1 VQAEDAKKRFD
12 QVVGTVRGGP
22 LRERLQQLSGR
33 LDDGIEESWR
43 IARRGHELVGA
54 IGKIDTAS
62 AERELG
68 DLRQAI
74 GTRPPSPAEADTMA
88 ALDAQLAS
96 AHRLVA
102 LADRS
107 RDRLRL
113 LDARFDELVARTV
126 EVSVG
131 TGDTDI
137 LGNDVDGLVSE
148 LESLRI
154 AMEETDRVAGGQP
167 AALPEPPPPPS
178 T

>member
-1 VQAEDAKKRFD
+1 MPV
-12 QVVGTVRGGP
+12 GP

-33 LDDGIEESWR
+33 LDEGIDESWR
-43 IARRGHELVGA
+43 IARRGHELRRRDRQDRHDLGAARAGRAARSIGAAPAVAVG
-54 IGKIDTAS
+54 GRDD
-62 AERELG
+62 RV
-68 DLRQAI
+68 
-74 GTRPPSPAEADTMA
+74 
-88 ALDAQLAS
+88 ALEAQLAS
-96 AHRLVA
+96 AQRLVA

-131 TGDTDI
+131 TGDTDV

-154 AMEETDRVAGGQP
+154 AMEETDR
-167 AALPEPPPPPS
+167 AAPPPPS
-178 T
+178 PRRHADPSSEIGPDAADGRGQQR

>member
-1 VQAEDAKKRFD
+1 
-12 QVVGTVRGGP
+12 
-22 LRERLQQLSGR
+22 
-33 LDDGIEESWR
+33 
-43 IARRGHELVGA
+43 
-54 IGKIDTAS
+54 
-62 AERELG
+62 
-68 DLRQAI
+68 
-74 GTRPPSPAEADTMA
+74 MA

-131 TGDTDI
+131 TGDTDV

-154 AMEETDRVAGGQP
+154 AMEETDR
-167 AALPEPPPPPS
+167 AALPHPDP
-178 T
+178 